1 MRLPSKRAFRKEA
14 EAVMASESYPDF
26 KSEATQQRLK
36 EAHADLRANY
46 LGLLRQWPH
55 VFAGKEYVSSL
66 GVYMDTNP
74 YTGDSLGRFQVFDPK
89 DPKCDMD
96 EIIGEIDKAQD
107 IWRETPWKKRA
118 EYLYALAHALMSD
131 KWTWRFVSALMH
143 DTGKPAAEAWGEY
156 NEVYRFVLIHIWF
169 MFKRYTG
176 GDHFKSCKA
185 AGDYLGYSSRG
196 KGIGLVVAPFNFP
209 VAIHVRMLTLM
220 LAFGNVVILKGATTA
235 SLVTRLIFDVCEEV
249 RKETGIGPEGL
260 VNFAPGSGGTAADA
274 FLSDPRLKI
283 VSFTGS
289 SEVCEGM
296 QKKHRISDR
305 VGGNQLI
312 TGSAETGGVNWIVL
326 ANYEDKKYVAS
337 QVIRA
342 NFGISGQKCSTVRD
356 FFVPEGEV
364 EEMLRLLSEEYDKL
378 KYGNVLEGADLG
390 PVIDMKAKHDIDAK
404 IASLV
409 ESGTARVV
417 YRKAITPSPSG
428 QDVAPTIL
436 LADNDAIRDRQKM
449 RTLLNLE
456 IFGPVFTII
465 PYRHI
470 DEVKALRKVT
480 KYGLTG
486 SVFEK
491 DPELL
496 AEIQQWL
503 PAGNSYGNR
512 RCTGAT
518 GPEAFGATGG
528 SQSSYNSGLKGYDE
542 VGLYV
547 DTKTH
552 STVYEPHWTE
562 KDKKK
567 YRAKMEQHAVSVK
580 W

>member
-1 MRLPSKRAFRKEA
+1 MRLPSKRVFRKEA
-14 EAVMASESYPDF
+14 DAVMVSESYPDF
-26 KSEATQQRLK
+26 KSETVQRRLQ
-36 EAHADLRANY
+36 EAHTDLRANY
-46 LGLLRQWPH
+46 LGLGRTWPH
-55 VFAGKEYVSSL
+55 VFAGKEYTSSV

-74 YTGDSLGRFQVFDPK
+74 YTGDSLGRFQRFDPAW
-89 DPKCDMD
+89 D
-96 EIIGEIDKAQD
+96 ISTAIGEIDAAQD

-118 EYLYALAHALMSD
+118 QYLYVLAHALMSA

-143 DTGKPAAEAWGEY
+143 DTSKSAPEAWGEY

-176 GDHFKSCKA
+176 GDHFKSCDL
-185 AGDYLGYSSRG
+185 AGNYLGYSSRG
-196 KGIGLVVAPFNFP
+196 KGIGVVIAPFNFS
-209 VAIHVRMLTLM
+209 VAIPFRMLTLM

-260 VNFAPGSGGTAADA
+260 VNFAPGSGGIAADA
-274 FLSDPRLKI
+274 FLSDPRVKI

-289 SEVCEGM
+289 SEVCEQM

-305 VGGNQLI
+305 IGGNQLI
-312 TGSAETGGVNWIVL
+312 TGSAETGGVNWVIL
-326 ANYEDKKYVAS
+326 GNFDDLQYVAS
-337 QVIRA
+337 QGVRA
-342 NFGISGQKCSTVRD
+342 NSGISGQKCSTKRV
-356 FFVPEGEV
+356 FFCPEAKV
-364 EEMLRLLSEEYDKL
+364 DEMIPLFAAEYDKL

-390 PVIDMKAKHDIDAK
+390 PVIDMKAKKDIDRKVEMLERRGFARIVYQKK
-404 IASLV
+404 IS
-409 ESGTARVV
+409 
-417 YRKAITPSPSG
+417 PSPSG

-436 LADNDAIRDRQKM
+436 LAANSAVVDMDTM
-449 RTLLNLE
+449 RVLLNME

-465 PYRHI
+465 SYRHI
-470 DEVKALRKVT
+470 DEVKALRRVT

-518 GPEAFGATGG
+518 GPEAFGGTGG

-562 KDKKK
+562 KDKRT
-567 YRAKMEQHAVSVK
+567 YRKAMEQHTVSVK